1 MPVTFAP
8 GRLRLATRPNATGSA
23 AVTKTTGM
31 IVVAAFAASAA
42 GVPAQQAEKAKVEQE
57 WAEVEAQHVH
67 INKVIAQRH

>member
-1 MPVTFAP
+1 
-8 GRLRLATRPNATGSA
+8 
-23 AVTKTTGM
+23 M